1 MRAAR
6 RLGWLRPRA
15 AGYSFASWGQHA
27 RWQNSQ
33 PWPPPTQEEL
43 RQRELQRQAAAMQ
56 FHLDNIISNDALE
69 RTWHRGW
76 LLEHHPLNSVREPIT
91 TRLDLNSA
99 APQRYLQRLR
109 HSAFYQAHTRA
120 ASPPAAAAAAA
131 APTAPPAAN
140 PAAYSRHLE
149 AWGP

>member
-1 MRAAR
+1 
-6 RLGWLRPRA
+6 
-15 AGYSFASWGQHA
+15 
-27 RWQNSQ
+27 
-33 PWPPPTQEEL
+33 
-43 RQRELQRQAAAMQ
+43 MQ

-69 RTWHRGW
+69 RTWHCGW
-76 LLEHHPLNSVREPIT
+76 LLEHYSLNSVREPIT

-131 APTAPPAAN
+131 APTAPPAAPPPAAAAAAAAPSFFMRTMVAPRLVGHEDPN
-140 PAAYSRHLE
+140 ARYLEAARYAAADPAAYSRHLE